1 MRATIA
7 CMKQLEYALQLL
19 HKYLKNVGKLLFFF
33 LTKGTCKFQIV
44 SMFSFRETDLS
55 VSAKIL
61 QLYIFGKTIC
71 LSVFSKIQRLYTEKI
86 FKAFSFFSVYF
97 FELMFFSF
105 SLFLLNLLLSVFL
118 ISKVFVIQCFGYLHF
133 HFFLFT
139 NLFSSF
145 FCIIQLILKFIYFT
159 DLCASLLFYFYKVFI
174 NLYCLFIFSMIL

>member
-1 MRATIA
+1 MRATIS
-7 CMKQLEYALQLL
+7 CMKLLEYALQLL

-71 LSVFSKIQRLYTEKI
+71 ISVFSKIQRLYTEKI

-105 SLFLLNLLLSVFL
+105 SLFSVFL
-118 ISKVFVIQCFGYLHF
+118 NSKVFVIQCFGYLHF

-174 NLYCLFIFSMIL
+174 NLYFLFNFFSMIL